1 MKLFKTI
8 FSFEGNSPSVCDIPL
23 GESYDDFYDVVSCVQ
38 EKHTGDFR
46 LDLCL
51 DEYGVFVDVSID
63 EDECISEIE
72 VSFYPYSPFDY
83 NEMRKIYSSLMD
95 IFDYTRKIEHTDE
108 TFIDD
113 ELEYEYSLELMN
125 DSYKLAVKKD
135 SYNPK
140 VTVILSSF
148 KKNI

>member
-8 FSFEGNSPSVCDIPL
+8 FSFEGNVPSVCNIRL
-23 GESYDDFYDVVSCVQ
+23 GASYDELYDVISCVQ
-38 EKHTGDFR
+38 DKHTGDFI
-46 LDLCL
+46 LDHCL
-51 DEYGVFVDVSID
+51 DEYGVFVDVYTD
-63 EDECISEIE
+63 EDECISKIE
-72 VSFYPYSPFDY
+72 VSFHPYSPFDY
-83 NEMRKIYSSLMD
+83 SDMRKLYSSLMD

-125 DSYKLAVKKD
+125 ESYKFIIKKD

-140 VTVILSSF
+140 VTVTLSSL
-148 KKNI
+148 

>member
-8 FSFEGNSPSVCDIPL
+8 FSFEGNSPSVCEIPL

-38 EKHTGDFR
+38 DKHTGNNI
-46 LDLCL
+46 LDKYL

-83 NEMRKIYSSLMD
+83 SEMRKIYSSLMD
-95 IFDYTRKIEHTDE
+95 KFDYTRKIEHTDE

-125 DSYKLAVKKD
+125 ESYKLAVKKD
-135 SYNPK
+135 SYNQK
-140 VTVILSSF
+140 VTVTLSSL
-148 KKNI
+148 